1 MAQHPGSP
9 GGEPRRGSPAPA
21 LIILVITV
29 VVMIGGVLVVLFPDE
44 AGVPGLDI
52 TRATQTAVA
61 ATPTVGN

>member
-1 MAQHPGSP
+1 
-9 GGEPRRGSPAPA
+9 
-21 LIILVITV
+21 
-29 VVMIGGVLVVLFPDE
+29 MIGGVLVVLFPDE